1 MHLVVLR
8 SKYRAIE
15 MCSNSYHY
23 CCYFSRIAAEIVT
36 TGCGESPEPNYRIAA
51 MARA

>member
-23 CCYFSRIAAEIVT
+23 CCYFGRIAAPI

-51 MARA
+51 MA